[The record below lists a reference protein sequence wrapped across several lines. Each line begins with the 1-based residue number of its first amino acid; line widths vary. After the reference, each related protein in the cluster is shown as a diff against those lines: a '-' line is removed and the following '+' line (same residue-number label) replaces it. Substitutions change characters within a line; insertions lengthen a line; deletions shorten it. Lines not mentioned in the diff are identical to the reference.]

1 MKIIFVD
8 DDPVQLDKFRLVM
21 RGEERLEIAG
31 LYANPQQAYAELG
44 ACSPDLMITD
54 ITMPNMSGIELIKKS
69 KAVLPNMEIIA
80 LTAHDDMP
88 TVFEALKAGATG
100 YLLKSISSEEL
111 LKAITELDNGG
122 VPITPKIARGIIANI
137 QIGDANT
144 GPVLSGK
151 ERDILRQV
159 SLGLSYKEIAK
170 KMYVTTHAIHWHV
183 KSIYKKLHAS
193 CREEALI
200 AAKREG
206 FL

>member
-69 KAVLPNMEIIA
+69 KAILPNMEIIA

-206 FL
+206 LL